1 MIDFD
6 YSFEPRAKLKDL
18 ILISICIFVCCL
30 AMVYLVSLK
39 NIEAEQFNGKND
51 LKKTINNTNKIDSI
65 SILEVIT
72 IGVIFIFGMLFWVT
86 LMAMLFKR
94 NTRVKNISPTN
105 IDIKVSAFI

>member
-1 MIDFD
+1 
-6 YSFEPRAKLKDL
+6 
-18 ILISICIFVCCL
+18 
-30 AMVYLVSLK
+30 MVYLVSLK

-94 NTRVKNISPTN
+94 KNKVKNNTPTN
-105 IDIKVSAFI
+105 IAIKDSTFLKI